1 MSSYHSS
8 FTYLGKNSM
17 ADYNLMITH
26 FDNYDN
32 GETDSFL
39 SLDPIYRDSYRGTK
53 RTLYGTKY
61 NNVALLNI
69 TVVNIDKSEFTTE
82 QTRSIN
88 KWLTGSQQYTWM
100 DLYLGDE
107 AKYRMHCYVK
117 DVKPY
122 KMDSRIIGFTIY
134 VESSSPWCYSQPQ
147 KETFQVAGKIT
158 FDLQCETDDV
168 YSYVPLRAV
177 FKKNTTDIMSTEGDV
192 ISVDSTLFVYNEPQ
206 NSIQLTDGE
215 ITYNASNGYISI
227 ENNAFKIINKS
238 INDETTIV
246 NNLLSGEVVTITENM
261 TIQSDNK
268 NRIFGDDF
276 NYIWPRMRDGINEFE
291 VSGNGDL
298 TLEYITPVK
307 VVDCVDKYV
316 DNNCGETI

>member
-1 MSSYHSS
+1 
-8 FTYLGKNSM
+8 L
-17 ADYNLMITH
+17 
-26 FDNYDN
+26 
-32 GETDSFL
+32 
-39 SLDPIYRDSYRGTK
+39 
-53 RTLYGTKY
+53 
-61 NNVALLNI
+61 
-69 TVVNIDKSEFTTE
+69 
-82 QTRSIN
+82 
-88 KWLTGSQQYTWM
+88 
-100 DLYLGDE
+100 
-107 AKYRMHCYVK
+107 
-117 DVKPY
+117 
-122 KMDSRIIGFTIY
+122 
-134 VESSSPWCYSQPQ
+134 PQ

-177 FKKNTTDIMSTEGDV
+177 FTKNTTDIMSTEGDV

-227 ENNAFKIINKS
+227 ENNAFKIVNKS